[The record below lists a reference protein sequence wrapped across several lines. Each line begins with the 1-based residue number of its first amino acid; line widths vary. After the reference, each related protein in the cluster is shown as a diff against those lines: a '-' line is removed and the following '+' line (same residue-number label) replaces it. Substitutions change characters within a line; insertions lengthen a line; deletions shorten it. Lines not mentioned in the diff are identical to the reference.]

1 MRDPY
6 DVLGVP
12 RNASEE
18 QIKEAYRKLA
28 KKYHPDLNPNDP
40 VAAEKM
46 KEVNAA
52 YEQIKNPSSYQQQQY
67 YQDTNY
73 YNTNNYNNTNNNRTY
88 YRFYSFDDLFKNM
101 NTNNQRYYY
110 QRSSSRGFNIF
121 KLIIEFLIISFIID
135 SCFFGSYRYS
145 YYDPYSY
152 YPYYYYRQKD
162 V

>member
-6 DVLGVP
+6 DVLGVS

-28 KKYHPDLNPNDP
+28 KKYHPDLNPNDK

-46 KEVNAA
+46 KEINAA
-52 YEQIKNPSSYQQQQY
+52 YEQIKNPSSYNSYTQQQY
-67 YQDTNY
+67 YNNPYSNTNY
-73 YNTNNYNNTNNNRTY
+73 NNNRTY
-88 YRFYSFDDLFKNM
+88 YRFYSFDDLFNNPN
-101 NTNNQRYYY
+101 NTYYY
-110 QRSSSRGFNIF
+110 RKSSRGFNIV
-121 KLIIEFLIISFIID
+121 KLIIEFLVISFIIN

-145 YYDPYSY
+145 YYDPYNY
-152 YPYYYYRQKD
+152 YPYYYYSQKD

>member
-6 DVLGVP
+6 DVLGVS

-28 KKYHPDLNPNDP
+28 KKYHPDLNPNDK

-46 KEVNAA
+46 KEINAA
-52 YEQIKNPSSYQQQQY
+52 YEQIKNPSSYNSFNQQQY
-67 YQDTNY
+67 YNNPYSNTNY
-73 YNTNNYNNTNNNRTY
+73 NNNRTY
-88 YRFYSFDDLFKNM
+88 YRFYSFDDLFNNPN
-101 NTNNQRYYY
+101 NTYYY
-110 QRSSSRGFNIF
+110 RKSSRGFNIV
-121 KLIIEFLIISFIID
+121 KLIIEFLVISFIIN

-145 YYDPYSY
+145 YYDPYNY
-152 YPYYYYRQKD
+152 YPYYYYSQKD